1 MKKVFSALMAVV
13 LVVGCLTGC
22 SNKKAFEQS
31 EIIRVLEKHGF
42 EKADSYSD
50 MYSNNRDGLYYVTE
64 DEDEARRY
72 ASLNCSM
79 KSVLNSNITEN
90 LEDEHWTTSL
100 ILFSFEESDDA
111 EDQFYRWVD
120 YLSDNYDVDFGEKDG
135 YQYVCYA
142 KIIKSHNV
150 VSKGAAYLCGNNL
163 LAIEGYCNED
173 GKTGFGNHIFKELGL
188 VEPKVKD

>member
-1 MKKVFSALMAVV
+1 MKKVFSTLMVIV
-13 LVVGCLTGC
+13 LTFGCLTGC

-50 MYSNNRDGLYYVTE
+50 MYSSNRGGLYYIAE
-64 DEDEARRY
+64 DEDEAREL
-72 ASLNCSM
+72 ASFKYSM
-79 KSVLNSNITEN
+79 KSLLISQIE
-90 LEDEHWTTSL
+90 EEFDDEYYRTSSISL
-100 ILFSFEESDDA
+100 YSFEESDDA

-135 YQYVCYA
+135 YQYVCYTE
-142 KIIKSHNV
+142 SGEPV
-150 VSKGAAYLCGNNL
+150 CKGAIYLCDTNIL
-163 LAIEGYCNED
+163 YIRAYCPED
-173 GKTGFGNHIFKELGL
+173 GKTGFGSYIFKELGL